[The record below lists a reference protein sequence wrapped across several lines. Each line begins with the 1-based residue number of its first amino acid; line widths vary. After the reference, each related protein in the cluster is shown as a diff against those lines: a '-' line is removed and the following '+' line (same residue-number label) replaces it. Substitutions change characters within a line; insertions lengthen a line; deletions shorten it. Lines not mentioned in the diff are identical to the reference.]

1 MDVFVNFSSHLSGK
15 WDKKQVA
22 AAEQYGTIIDVP
34 FPNVPPDADEQQI
47 IQMAH
52 ESVDRI
58 TNVDETV
65 KAVMVQ
71 GEYTLT
77 HAVVN
82 KLISMGIK
90 AVSACTERIV
100 TERIDESG
108 NTVKESRF
116 LFVKFREY
124 C

>member
-1 MDVFVNFSSHLSGK
+1 MWVRQGLRGVLGSRKNRQTCELCVLSFHLVFS
-15 WDKKQVA
+15 A
-22 AAEQYGTIIDVP
+22 
-34 FPNVPPDADEQQI
+34 
-47 IQMAH
+47 
-52 ESVDRI
+52 
-58 TNVDETV
+58 
-65 KAVMVQ
+65 